1 MITVALVDDHTL
13 FRKAFT
19 FFIKSAC
26 RINVCMEAVNGDDLL
41 TQLQSSDVH
50 PTVILSDIMMPVMD
64 GRELTLTIKK
74 LYPHIK
80 VIALSSL
87 HHEDT
92 VIDMFRCGVKGFITK
107 NVEPDDLIKALHTVI
122 NNQYFLF
129 DGENENIFSSYNNFQ
144 KNKTEHSLTEKQ
156 IQFLQL
162 CATDLTYKAIAEK
175 LDISPRTVDAH
186 RDHLFEKLNIKSRTG
201 LALYAMQNGYVEL

>member
-13 FRKAFT
+13 FRMAFS

-26 RINVCMEAVNGDDLL
+26 GFNVCMEAVNGDDLL
-41 TQLQSSDVH
+41 NQLSICDAYPKIV
-50 PTVILSDIMMPVMD
+50 LSDIMMPVMN

-74 LYPHIK
+74 LYTDIN

-87 HHEDT
+87 HHEDI
-92 VIDMFRCGVKGFITK
+92 VIDMFRCGAKGFITK
-107 NVEPDDLIKALHTVI
+107 NVELEDLVKALHAVI

-129 DGENENIFSSYNNFQ
+129 DGENKNIFSSYHAILSD
-144 KNKTEHSLTEKQ
+144 KTRHGLTEKQ

-162 CATDLTYKAIAEK
+162 CASDLTYKSIAER
-175 LDISPRTVDAH
+175 LQISPRTVDAY
-186 RDHLFEKLNIKSRTG
+186 RDNLFEKLNIKSRSG
-201 LALYAMQNGYVEL
+201 LVLYAVQNGFIEL